1 MTFRSENNLLN
12 LKNNEE
18 LSYWYKYLNSGIIF
32 NAFGIDMMK
41 MAGGDGDG
49 DSAMTTNQ
57 KEFIDGAFLGYAPPA
72 YERKSAEKKTIVEDE
87 LWEFDV
93 KTFKSKIGLITNIST
108 QLFAMLS
115 LFEKDSEEYNE
126 ILNRLKI
133 CNCFQSMEIDRA
145 KGIQTMDIPK
155 YWTKWEK
162 IDGTETPEEL
172 RLKELHHRTICDKR
186 PYFFR
191 YLYPNYEKEYKERKA
206 GYDNYCKIMFDG
218 DLNYII
224 NKDNRNDEEN
234 RIVRNYYRFGNL
246 LDSEC
251 TMNNLCHHMESEVQL
266 LKKNNKLK
274 TFDFKSLVS
283 DDVEFRQKNQLVIAN
298 IHDKYV
304 QYKKSINYK
313 SRSSGF
319 QEMMHWLKEQSDSII
334 TSSDEIVYW
343 ASDFGS
349 SFLLDVFSDDL
360 INVLKEHSNNQIL
373 VPVKGNDEYMDYMG
387 SKYEMIR
394 IDL

>member
-1 MTFRSENNLLN
+1 VCSSDL
-12 LKNNEE
+12 
-18 LSYWYKYLNSGIIF
+18 F

-72 YERKSAEKKTIVEDE
+72 YDRKSAEKKVIIEDE

-108 QLFAMLS
+108 QLFAMLP
-115 LFEKDSEEYNE
+115 LFEEDSEEYNE

-162 IDGTETPEEL
+162 IDVTETPEEL
-172 RLKELHHRTICDKR
+172 RLNELHHRTICDKR

-191 YLYPNYEKEYKERKA
+191 YLYTNYEKEYKERKA

-283 DDVEFRQKNQLVIAN
+283 EGIEFRQKNQLVIAN

-319 QEMMHWLKEQSDSII
+319 QEMMHWLKGQSDSII